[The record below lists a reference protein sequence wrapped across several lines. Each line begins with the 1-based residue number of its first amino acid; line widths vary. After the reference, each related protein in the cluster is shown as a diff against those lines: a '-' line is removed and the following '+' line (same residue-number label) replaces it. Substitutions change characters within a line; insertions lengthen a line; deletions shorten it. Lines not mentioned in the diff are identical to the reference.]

1 MSDINGGVSPNPNG
15 SPIFPGTVFTGPLI
29 AGNIVHSDGSGALA
43 GLGETS
49 TGTANQGYCVMA
61 QSAVVSQTT
70 TAGQS
75 AGVFVSSIVIPA
87 QSQIVRI
94 LLMVTT
100 AWTTGTTTL
109 GVGSTAGTTAGTA
122 FTTAAGVA
130 GGTAGQVSAT
140 PSTTAQIANW
150 DNVSNATFQ
159 SGGPA
164 DVQIIITSGGGIGAG
179 VGTLT
184 VEYLQGI
191 NMAS

>member
-29 AGNIVHSDGSGALA
+29 AGNIIHSDGSGALA
-43 GLGETS
+43 GLGETN

-87 QSQIVRI
+87 QSQIVRV

-100 AWTTGTTTL
+100 VWSTGTTTL
-109 GVGSTAGTTAGTA
+109 GVGTTAGTTAATSI
-122 FTTAAGVA
+122 TAAANLQGS
-130 GGTAGQVSAT
+130 TLGQVSGT
-140 PSTTAQIANW
+140 PTTAAQIANW
-150 DNVSNATFQ
+150 DNTSNATFQ
-159 SGGPA
+159 AGGPV
-164 DVQIIITSGGGIGAG
+164 DIQIIITSGGGIGTG

>member
-1 MSDINGGVSPNPNG
+1 MSDINGGFSPNANG

-43 GLGETS
+43 GLGETN
-49 TGTANQGYCVMA
+49 TGTANQGYVVMA

-87 QSQIVRI
+87 QSQIVRV

-100 AWTTGTTTL
+100 VWSTATTTL
-109 GVGSTAGTTAGTA
+109 GVGTTAGTTAATSI
-122 FTTAAGVA
+122 TAAANLQGS
-130 GGTAGQVSAT
+130 TLGQVSGT
-140 PSTTAQIANW
+140 PTTAAQIANW
-150 DNVSNATFQ
+150 DNTSNATFQ
-159 SGGPA
+159 AGGPV
-164 DVQIIITSGGGIGAG
+164 DIQIIITSGGGIGTG